1 MLPILIVAITLG
13 FGAPAQSPEAADLVI
28 PNQAPVAFPDHGV
41 RWLSPS
47 LAATDGILVQVTGS
61 QATEVNGTLV
71 DPVTAVAPAG
81 PGSEGVVVVRLQERL
96 REFGVFRGH
105 ADGEYG
111 RETAA
116 SVVAFHKLI
125 GVERSNRW
133 SIDDWAV
140 EPSLNHEAILAR
152 HPSQSDRVEV
162 DMTRQLLFVI
172 RDSVVAAIVPV
183 STGNGET
190 YWSENG
196 GDGGSGGGYVKAT
209 TPRGTF
215 TLFRHIPG
223 WRVNYL
229 GGLYKPWYFTP
240 YYAIHGSKS
249 VPARPAS
256 HGCVRVPTWESNHLD
271 SFLEIGLPVHIWET

>member
-1 MLPILIVAITLG
+1 MVPVLIVAIALG
-13 FGAPAQSPEAADLVI
+13 LGAPAQSPETADVVI
-28 PNQAPVAFPDHGV
+28 PNQAPVSRPGHSV
-41 RWLSPS
+41 RWLSTS
-47 LAATDGILVQVTGS
+47 IATTDGILVQVTGS
-61 QATEVNGTLV
+61 QAIEVDGTPV
-71 DPVTAVAPAG
+71 DPATAVAPAG
-81 PGSEGVVVVRLQERL
+81 PGSHGVVVVRLQERL
-96 REFGVFRGH
+96 REFGVFRGN

-125 GVERSNRW
+125 GVERSDRW

-140 EPSLNHEAILAR
+140 EPSLDHEAILTR

-162 DMTRQLLFVI
+162 DIARQLLFVI
-172 RDSVVAAIVPV
+172 RDSDVAAIVPV

-196 GDGGSGGGYVKAT
+196 GDGDSGGGYVNAT
-209 TPRGTF
+209 TPKGTF

-223 WRVNYL
+223 WRTNYL

-271 SFLEIGLPVHIWET
+271 DFLEIGLPVHIWET

>member
-1 MLPILIVAITLG
+1 MFPIWLIAVALG
-13 FGAPAQSPEAADLVI
+13 VAAPAQTPEAADTGIL
-28 PNQAPVAFPDHGV
+28 NQAPASVVDHSV
-41 RWLSPS
+41 HWLSPS
-47 LAATDGILVQVTGS
+47 LAATDGILVHVTNG
-61 QATEVNGTLV
+61 QAITVGGTLV
-71 DPVTAVAPAG
+71 DPVAAVAPAG
-81 PGSEGVVVVRLQERL
+81 PGSEGVIVVRLQERL
-96 REFGVFRGH
+96 REFGVFRGD

-140 EPSLNHEAILAR
+140 EPSLGHEAILAR

-162 DMTRQLLFVI
+162 DIGRQLLFVI
-172 RDSVVAAIVPV
+172 RDSSVAAIVPV
-183 STGNGET
+183 STGNGAT

-196 GDGGSGGGYVKAT
+196 GNGGGYVKAT
-209 TPRGTF
+209 TPRGNF

-223 WRVNYL
+223 WRINYL

-240 YYAIHGSKS
+240 YYAIHGSRS

-271 SFLEIGLPVHIWET
+271 DFFEIGLPVHIWET